1 MPQFFRTSTPMGDW
15 RSFKF
20 TMAVSESWENGK
32 LYMVNETVGLLFIG
46 DPIYDA
52 NTGCYAA
59 SQVKEYGDEAV
70 LVYHIE
76 KVMVNKENG
85 SGLSSFTP
93 GDAVYWNGVNG
104 GPVYSDWVSGYYW
117 IGICTMAATA
127 LDEQVE
133 IDLKGDKAT
142 QGDMPT

>member
-1 MPQFFRTSTPMGDW
+1 MPQYFRTSTPMGDW

-20 TMAVSESWENGK
+20 TLDVSEQWENGK

-46 DPIYDA
+46 DPIY
-52 NTGCYAA
+52 NTSTGCYEAN
-59 SQVKEYGDEAV
+59 QYKEYGDECI

-85 SGLSSFTP
+85 SGLSSFNP
-93 GDAVYWNGVNG
+93 GDAVYWSGTNGD
-104 GPVYSDWVSGYYW
+104 PVVSTWQSGYYW
-117 IGICTMAATA
+117 IGVCTQAAADT
-127 LDEQVE
+127 DTQVE

-142 QGDMPT
+142 QGVMPT